1 MVTTRTDS
9 KSWMRMK
16 ERSIRRGF
24 RYCEIIRHM
33 QTALVTKYKTRNMT
47 EGAMSWETVGRPPAM
62 ELVLVEDIRGELV
75 RGSSVG
81 EVW

>member
-1 MVTTRTDS
+1 
-9 KSWMRMK
+9 
-16 ERSIRRGF
+16 
-24 RYCEIIRHM
+24 M

-75 RGSSVG
+75 SGSSVG